1 MARNGNKQ
9 GNNGIM
15 LLGIVAGAI
24 VGGTVGLVYTP
35 AKGEVNRKRLSDWAS
50 NRAEDAQNKVK
61 EALPS

>member
-1 MARNGNKQ
+1 MARKGNKQ

-24 VGGTVGLVYTP
+24 VGGAVGLVYTP
-35 AKGEVNRKRLSDWAS
+35 ANGEENRKRLSEWAA
-50 NRAEDAQNKVK
+50 NRAGDAQDKVK